1 MKSTDSTHTTDRPS
15 LGWPTPRQGSG
26 NELTEER

>member
-1 MKSTDSTHTTDRPS
+1 MKSTDSTHTTDRTS

-26 NELTEER
+26 NEVMEER